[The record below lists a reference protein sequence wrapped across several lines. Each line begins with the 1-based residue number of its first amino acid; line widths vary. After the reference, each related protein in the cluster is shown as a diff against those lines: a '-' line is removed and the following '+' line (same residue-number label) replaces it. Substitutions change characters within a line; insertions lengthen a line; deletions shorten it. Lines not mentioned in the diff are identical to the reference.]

1 MSKFNYIYSDPSSFV
16 EGTTPYG
23 TYDSDAAFSADIL
36 TATQWIAKRLGHPVM
51 QLEFNSASI
60 YATFE
65 EAVSEYSLH
74 INNYNMKNYLWE
86 SIGSDTKL
94 NETGALGT
102 GSIEPTHPHMG
113 TTFFQ
118 SKQYGEAI
126 SLGGDRRLQSGS
138 LVLTSSKQVYD
149 LQDYANKHEGGKRLE
164 ITRVF
169 NIAPAAITRFYDPF
183 AGSYDQRIMLDDMGF
198 GNVSPAVSYVLRPI
212 SYDIARAQAI
222 ETNDKIRKSAYS
234 FEIINNQLRIFPE
247 PTSDDSGDKMWFEYY
262 VRDDLT
268 STTSSYTTGKVTD
281 PSNVPYKFITYS
293 QINASGRQWIRKYA
307 LALSKELLGI
317 IRSKY
322 ASMPLPNGEVSMDG
336 EALKAEGREEKN
348 MLADELKEFLDSVSL
363 TEKSRAE
370 QEQAEAQQ
378 QVLNK
383 APLGIYI
390 G

>member
-1 MSKFNYIYSDPSSFV
+1 
-16 EGTTPYG
+16 
-23 TYDSDAAFSADIL
+23 
-36 TATQWIAKRLGHPVM
+36 
-51 QLEFNSASI
+51 
-60 YATFE
+60 
-65 EAVSEYSLH
+65 
-74 INNYNMKNYLWE
+74 
-86 SIGSDTKL
+86 
-94 NETGALGT
+94 
-102 GSIEPTHPHMG
+102 
-113 TTFFQ
+113 
-118 SKQYGEAI
+118 
-126 SLGGDRRLQSGS
+126 
-138 LVLTSSKQVYD
+138 
-149 LQDYANKHEGGKRLE
+149 
-164 ITRVF
+164 
-169 NIAPAAITRFYDPF
+169 
-183 AGSYDQRIMLDDMGF
+183 MGF

-268 STTSSYTTGKVTD
+268 STTSSYTEGKVTD